1 MSLAQVV
8 PYPHFRFALPFPV
21 YPLLISFLQ
30 LTVSVY
36 VNFPFFDAVFLPL
49 GTLLVATLV
58 TLCHS
63 FIYNEVCECGGNWM
77 MLALGNVL
85 LNQYLL
91 SGSSHAPL
99 PLPCSAV

>member
-8 PYPHFRFALPFPV
+8 PCPHFRFPV
-21 YPLLISFLQ
+21 YPLPISFFLTLQ

-36 VNFPFFDAVFLPL
+36 VNFPFFDAVFFFPL

-63 FIYNEVCECGGNWM
+63 FIYNEVCVCVGGNWM
-77 MLALGNVL
+77 MLLLANVS

-91 SGSSHAPL
+91 RGSNHAPF
-99 PLPCSAV
+99 CSALQ